1 MQARMYAQV
10 IVDLPIAQ
18 PLDYAIE
25 CDGAVAGR
33 ICVVPVGRRE
43 RIGIIVATA
52 TRSAVAAAKVRPIK
66 RVLGEIDPLST
77 DWLALTRFAADYYQ
91 HAWGEAALPALA
103 PALRAPPGPRFASA
117 LKRLRSRAVLPAGA
131 THERGHARRAGAA
144 THDAEATDGAPRA
157 ATFTLNEAQRAAVA
171 AIDAATGFRAFLLF
185 GVTGSG
191 KTEVYLEAIAHRLA
205 ADPRAQALL
214 LVPEINLTPQLQ
226 ARLRR
231 RFPGETIAALHSG
244 MAAGERTAAWLAA
257 HEGRARIVV
266 GTRLAVFAP
275 LAHLGIIVIDEEH
288 DASFKAADGVRY
300 SARDLAIKRG
310 QLVDA
315 PVVLGSATPSL
326 ETWSHA
332 RAGRYALLELPD
344 RTHGA
349 AAPPTVELI
358 DTRQQRPVQGLAP
371 PLRAALAATVA
382 RGEQAL
388 VFINRR
394 GYAPVVACEACG
406 WLSNCPRCAAF
417 AAFHKTDATLR
428 CHHCGWAVA
437 APRACPTCG
446 NQDLR
451 GVGQGT
457 QRIEEALRA
466 ALPGA
471 RIARID
477 RDSTRRKHAAS
488 SALDA
493 VHAGAVDVLVG
504 TQMIAKGHDFR
515 RVTLVGVLNAD
526 AQLVSH
532 DFRAPERLFSTL
544 VQVGGRAGRG
554 GQASRVLVQ
563 TRFPSH
569 PLFAAF
575 ARADFAAFADRQLEE
590 RRAAAIPPFVYQA
603 LLRAEARRLD
613 DALAFLA
620 AARAA
625 AGDPAGVRLYDPVPM
640 PLARIAGVHRAQ
652 LLIEADRR
660 PALQSFLKRWLQ
672 QLRED
677 PPADAPRARWYV
689 EVDPLEI

>member
-1 MQARMYAQV
+1 MYAQV
-10 IVDLPIAQ
+10 IVDVPIAQ
-18 PLDYAIE
+18 PLDYSIE

-33 ICVVPVGRRE
+33 LCVVPVGRRE
-43 RIGIIVATA
+43 RIGVIVATS
-52 TRSAVAAAKVRPIK
+52 THSALDPARLRPIR
-66 RVLGEIDPLST
+66 RVLDEIDPLSA

-91 HAWGEAALPALA
+91 HTWGEAAIPSLP
-103 PALRAPPGPRFASA
+103 PTLRAPPGLRFAST
-117 LKRLRSRAVLPAGA
+117 LKRLRSD
-131 THERGHARRAGAA
+131 AA
-144 THDAEATDGAPRA
+144 FA
-157 ATFTLNEAQRAAVA
+157 ASGVASVVRQLNEAQRAAVA
-171 AIDAATGFRAFLLF
+171 AIDAASGFRAFLLF

-191 KTEVYLEAIAHRLA
+191 KTEVYLEAIARKLA

-226 ARLRR
+226 ARLRS

-275 LAHLGIIVIDEEH
+275 LPRLRIVVVDEEH
-288 DASFKAADGVRY
+288 DASFKAGDGVRY
-300 SARDLAIKRG
+300 SARDLALKRG

-315 PVVLGSATPSL
+315 AVVLGSATPSL

-332 RAGRYALLELPD
+332 RAGRYALLPLPE
-344 RTHGA
+344 RAHGA
-349 AAPPTVELI
+349 AAPPAVELI
-358 DTRQQRPVQGLAP
+358 DTRLQRPVQGLAP
-371 PLRAALAATVA
+371 PLRAALEAALA

-428 CHHCGWAVA
+428 CHHCGWASAV
-437 APRACPTCG
+437 PRACPTCG

-477 RDSTRRKHAAS
+477 RDSTRRKDAAG
-488 SALDA
+488 SAFGA
-493 VHAGAVDVLVG
+493 VHAGEVDVLVG

-575 ARADFAAFADRQLEE
+575 ARFDFAAFADRQLEE
-590 RRAAAIPPFVYQA
+590 RRAAAMPPFVHQA

-625 AGDPAGVRLYDPVPM
+625 AGDEAGVRLYDPVPM
-640 PLARIAGVHRAQ
+640 PLARVAGVHRAQ
-652 LLIEADRR
+652 LLVEADRR

-672 QLRED
+672 GLRED
-677 PPADAPRARWYV
+677 PPKGAPRARWQI
-689 EVDPLEI
+689 EVDPQEI

>member
-1 MQARMYAQV
+1 MYAQI
-10 IVDLPIAQ
+10 IVDLPMPQ
-18 PLDYAIE
+18 PLDYSIE
-25 CDGAVAGR
+25 CDGAVPGR
-33 ICVVPVGRRE
+33 LCVAPVGRRE
-43 RIGIIVATA
+43 RIGLIVATA
-52 TRSAVAAAKVRPIK
+52 THSALAPERLRPIR
-66 RVLGEIDPLST
+66 RVLAEIDPLPA

-91 HAWGEAALPALA
+91 HAWGEAAIPSLP
-103 PALRAPPGPRFASA
+103 PALRVPPGPRFAA
-117 LKRLRSRAVLPAGA
+117 VLKRLRASSAFGA
-131 THERGHARRAGAA
+131 SG
-144 THDAEATDGAPRA
+144 AEAAVQP
-157 ATFTLNEAQRAAVA
+157 LNDAQRAAVA
-171 AIDAATGFRAFLLF
+171 AIDAASGFGAFLLF

-191 KTEVYLEAIAHRLA
+191 KTEVYLEAIARRLA

-244 MAAGERTAAWLAA
+244 MADGERTAAWLAA

-275 LAHLGIIVIDEEH
+275 LPRLRIVVVDEEH
-288 DASFKAADGVRY
+288 DASFKAGDGVRY
-300 SARDLAIKRG
+300 SARDLALKRG
-310 QLVDA
+310 QLLDI

-326 ETWSHA
+326 ETWAHA
-332 RAGRYALLELPD
+332 RAGRYALLQLPD
-344 RTHGA
+344 RAHGT
-349 AAPPTVELI
+349 AAPPAVELI
-358 DTRQQRPVQGLAP
+358 DTRAHAPVHGLTP
-371 PLRAALAATVA
+371 PLREALEAALA

-394 GYAPVVACEACG
+394 GYAPVIACEACG
-406 WLSNCPRCAAF
+406 WLSNCPRCASF

-428 CHHCGWAVA
+428 CHHCGWTSAV
-437 APRACPTCG
+437 PRACPTCG

-457 QRIEEALRA
+457 QRIEEALRD

-477 RDSTRRKHAAS
+477 RDSTRRKDAAS
-488 SALDA
+488 SAFDA
-493 VHAGAVDVLVG
+493 VHAGEIDVLVG

-575 ARADFAAFADRQLEE
+575 ARFDFAAFADRQLDE
-590 RRAAAIPPFVYQA
+590 RRAAAMPPFVHQA
-603 LLRAEARRLD
+603 LLRAEARRLE
-613 DALAFLA
+613 DAIGFLA
-620 AARAA
+620 AARTA
-625 AGDPAGVRLYDPVPM
+625 AGDPTGVRLYDPVPM
-640 PLARIAGVHRAQ
+640 PLARLAGMHRAQ

-672 QLRED
+672 ALRDD
-677 PPADAPRARWYV
+677 PPKGAPRARWQI
-689 EVDPLEI
+689 EVDPQEI